1 MEKIRQIEKMVKK
14 KEDIEDG
21 EVKSGSDDDPA
32 LKMLN
37 QLKSQ
42 IVSECLYVLSIRD
55 RGLGCIMQL
64 VVEDRLSGLKVGGWV

>member
-42 IVSECLYVLSIRD
+42 IVSEHMYLLFVSFWIVVLAVCGVCKLR
-55 RGLGCIMQL
+55 
-64 VVEDRLSGLKVGGWV
+64 